1 MNILINISQIAIIT
15 GDNPYQSKRDFLIN
29 FWEKFDKKDF
39 DEYKEKIKFVK
50 ENDIEIINKLSKKNK
65 LNLENELKN
74 CLESNNIN
82 DFKKAKTELLNKV
95 DNLSEKEK
103 NEISNSINNL
113 TNTNFG
119 TKNENDI
126 TKIYESMTG
135 KTFIKDNFY
144 KKKCI
149 IKNDLFN
156 IYIGGKIDGI
166 DSDKTHIIEIKNRVK
181 NLFYKLRDYEKVQLM
196 CYLYLYSIE
205 KGHLV
210 EALKNK
216 LNPEINVIEL
226 SYDVEY
232 MNYIINKLIIFGN
245 YFVNFMNDDLLK
257 KNILLKKDEISF
269 D

>member
-50 ENDIEIINKLSKKNK
+50 ENDIEVINKLSKKNK
-65 LNLENELKN
+65 LNLDNELKN

-82 DFKKAKTELLNKV
+82 DFKKAKIELLNKV
-95 DNLSEKEK
+95 ENLSEKEK

-126 TKIYESMTG
+126 TKIYENMTG
-135 KTFIKDNFY
+135 KIFIKDNFY

-149 IKNDLFN
+149 VKNNLFN

-216 LNPEINVIEL
+216 SNPEINVIEL
-226 SYDVEY
+226 IYDVEY
-232 MNYIINKLIIFGN
+232 MKYIINKLIIFGN

-269 D
+269 S